1 MPPMQVKTAKIF
13 HSGLEGES
21 FFLEKVMCNLAHSV
35 TRGAPEV
42 RWAKTMQEQ

>member
-1 MPPMQVKTAKIF
+1 MQAETAKIF

-21 FFLEKVMCNLAHSV
+21 FFLEKVRCSLAHSV
-35 TRGAPEV
+35 TRGTPEV